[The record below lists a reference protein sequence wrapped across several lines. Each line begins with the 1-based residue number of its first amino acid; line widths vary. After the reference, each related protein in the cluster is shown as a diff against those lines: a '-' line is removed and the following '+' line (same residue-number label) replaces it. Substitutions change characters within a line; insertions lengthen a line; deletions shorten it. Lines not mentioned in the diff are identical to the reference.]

1 MNELNGLN
9 SHTKE
14 TVMTIYNTAIE
25 SLAGTEAMI
34 KSMDNGQKKFRKKA
48 TNISPKKKKRK

>member
-14 TVMTIYNTAIE
+14 TVMTIYNTARE
-25 SLAGTEAMI
+25 SLARTETII
-34 KSMDNGQKKFRKKA
+34 KSMDNSQKKFRKKV
-48 TNISPKKKKRK
+48 TNISSKKKKRK

>member
-1 MNELNGLN
+1 MNEFGLD
-9 SHTKE
+9 SRTKE
-14 TVMTIYNTAIE
+14 TVITIYNTARE

-34 KSMDNGQKKFRKKA
+34 KSMDNGQKKFRKKV